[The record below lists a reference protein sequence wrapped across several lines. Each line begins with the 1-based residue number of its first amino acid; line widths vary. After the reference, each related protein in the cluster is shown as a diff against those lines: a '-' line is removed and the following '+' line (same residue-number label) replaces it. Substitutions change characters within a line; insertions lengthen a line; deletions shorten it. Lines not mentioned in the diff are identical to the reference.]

1 MNEVKPNGNSVWLS
15 GYVIEIYWTISAR
28 LCPQS
33 GLFVFNSDE
42 KGAQESQARRLE
54 RKIWSC

>member
-1 MNEVKPNGNSVWLS
+1 MKWNQMVIQSDYQA
-15 GYVIEIYWTISAR
+15 YVIEIYWTISAR

-42 KGAQESQARRLE
+42 KGVQESQARRLE